1 MDYYKLSRIQDAK
14 ERAKKKKDAPLDIYP
29 DIIEKP
35 SRVSAKSSTKS
46 STPPL
51 PKKLGTKRGV
61 DDAKTIMKICPI
73 CLSEF
78 RVTPCGLRH
87 KTCRKP
93 DCILEYKSKKRRHQI
108 IKKCEAPGCYNYLD
122 SSRRQIAFCGVLC
135 KRRCR

>member
-1 MDYYKLSRIQDAK
+1 MDFYTLSRIQDAR
-14 ERAKKKKDAPLDIYP
+14 ERARKKKETPDIYP

-35 SRVSAKSSTKS
+35 SRVSTKS
-46 STPPL
+46 STHPPL

-73 CLSEF
+73 CLSDF
-78 RVTPCGLRH
+78 RVTPCGDRH

-93 DCILEYKSKKRRHQI
+93 ECVREYKSRKRRPQI